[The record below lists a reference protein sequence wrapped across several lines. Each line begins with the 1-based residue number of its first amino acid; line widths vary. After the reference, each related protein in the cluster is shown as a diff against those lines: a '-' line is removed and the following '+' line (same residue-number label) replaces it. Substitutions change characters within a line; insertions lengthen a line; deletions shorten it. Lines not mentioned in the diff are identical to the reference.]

1 MTMKNALKKYWPLYL
16 LTIVIAFVL
25 RYFSKITDSDAI
37 TWMLTPTVWWVS
49 HLCGIPFEY
58 IPQEGYLSRPL
69 FEYFPEQGGAG
80 CMYRFLVAPSCAG
93 IRFLMILF
101 VMLVFSFLHRIE
113 KRKSGC
119 LWFGFCCAA
128 SYFATI
134 LVNGVRIIAS
144 IYLPLLFGK
153 LGITNGLFQG
163 NSLHTLT
170 GTVVYFSSLCLLYL
184 LASSVCRKLSAV
196 SGTKQTPVA
205 ERVSVAEQSSSAK
218 RVSVTEQSS
227 SAEQVSVTENT
238 PASSRSPFVPAFWY
252 LLTVLVL
259 PFCKRILTN
268 EWENFGSYT
277 LMVLGTC
284 IIIITLLCAM
294 SRLRRRH
301 TG

>member
-16 LTIVIAFVL
+16 LTIIIAFVL

-49 HLCGIPFEY
+49 YLSGIPFEY
-58 IPQEGYLSRPL
+58 IPQEGYLSRTI
-69 FEYFPEQGGAG
+69 FEYFPEQGGVS

-101 VMLVFSFLHRIE
+101 VMLVFSFLHQIE
-113 KRKSGC
+113 QKKRGC
-119 LWFGFCCAA
+119 LWFGFCCVA

-134 LVNGVRIIAS
+134 LVNGIRIFAS
-144 IYLPLLFGK
+144 IYLPQLFGK
-153 LGITNGLFQG
+153 LGITNDLFQG
-163 NSLHTLT
+163 NNLHTLT

-184 LASSVCRKLSAV
+184 LASSVCRQLSAV
-196 SGTKQTPVA
+196 CSTKQT
-205 ERVSVAEQSSSAK
+205 SVPE
-218 RVSVTEQSS
+218 RVSVTEQSP
-227 SAEQVSVTENT
+227 SAKQSPVTAQTAATKNT

-284 IIIITLLCAM
+284 IIVITLSGAV

>member
-1 MTMKNALKKYWPLYL
+1 MTMKNAFEKYWPLYL
-16 LTIVIAFVL
+16 LTICIAFVL
-25 RYFSKITDSDAI
+25 RCFSKITDSDAI

-49 HLCGIPFEY
+49 HLCGIPFTY

-69 FEYFPEQGGAG
+69 FEYFPEQGGG

-113 KRKSGC
+113 RKKRGY
-119 LWFGFCCAA
+119 LWFAFCFVF

-153 LGITNGLFQG
+153 LGITNGLLQG
-163 NSLHTLT
+163 SSLHTLT
-170 GTVVYFSSLCLLYL
+170 GTVVYFSSLCLLYA
-184 LASSVCRKLSAV
+184 LAASLCRQLS
-196 SGTKQTPVA
+196 
-205 ERVSVAEQSSSAK
+205 
-218 RVSVTEQSS
+218 
-227 SAEQVSVTENT
+227 
-238 PASSRSPFVPAFWY
+238 ASSRSLFVPAFWY
-252 LLTVLVL
+252 LLIVLVL

-268 EWENFGSYT
+268 DWENFGSYA

-284 IIIITLLCAM
+284 FIVIALSCAA
-294 SRLRRRH
+294 SRLRHCH
-301 TG
+301 TEKMALLCKKNNPAEPG